1 MQIKELVK
9 ILSAHHNQD
18 AQVVVNINTT
28 NIDDEQD
35 DIRADLIVFDQDEFY
50 NDFIELLVVPTQR
63 PLIKIFDK

>member
-9 ILSAHHNQD
+9 ILSAHPNQE

-35 DIRADLIVFDQDEFY
+35 DIRADLIVFNQDEFY
-50 NDFIELLVVPTQR
+50 NDFIELLVTPAQTE
-63 PLIKIFDK
+63 I

>member
-9 ILSAHHNQD
+9 ILSAHPNQE

-35 DIRADLIVFDQDEFY
+35 DIRADLIVFNQDEFY

>member
-1 MQIKELVK
+1 MRIKELVK
-9 ILSAHHNQD
+9 ILSAHPNQD

-28 NIDDEQD
+28 KIDDEKD
-35 DIRADLIVFDQDEFY
+35 DIRADLIVLNEDEFY